1 MQENHIHPVL
11 IELQYFPPIQYYTK
25 FLLYPK
31 VVIEQHENYQKG
43 GYRNRCKIVNAN
55 ATQLLTVPLV
65 KGKNEKQTI
74 KEVQISYTD
83 NWQRI
88 HWTSIQSAY
97 GNAPFFEHYADHF
110 KGFFNQKHETL
121 FDLNRV
127 ILHKTLQILRIP
139 TDIETS
145 QSYVPSPT
153 DIVDLRNKIS
163 TRKSNT
169 FVDNNFLPIHYSQV
183 FEEKHG
189 FLPNLS
195 ILDLIFCK
203 GPEAHSYLENCINTD

>member
-1 MQENHIHPVL
+1 MEDNFTKPVL
-11 IELQYFPPIQYYTK
+11 MELQYFPPIQYFTK
-25 FLLYPK
+25 FILYPQ
-31 VVIEQHENYQKG
+31 VMLEQHEHYQKG

-55 ATQLLTVPLV
+55 STQLLTVPLE
-65 KGKNEKQTI
+65 KGKNEQQSIRDVK
-74 KEVQISYTD
+74 ISYVD

-110 KGFFNQKHETL
+110 SGFFDTKQETL

-127 ILHKTLQILRIP
+127 ILHQILRILQLDTNIQPSTTFEKKP
-139 TDIETS
+139 TLYIDF
-145 QSYVPSPT
+145 
-153 DIVDLRNKIS
+153 RNKIS

-169 FVDNNFLPIHYSQV
+169 FVDENFVPIHYSQV

-203 GPEAHSYLENCINTD
+203 GPEALSYLEQCITKK

>member
-1 MQENHIHPVL
+1 MREDFSKPVL
-11 IELQYFPPIQYYTK
+11 MELQYFPPIQYFTK
-25 FLLYPK
+25 FLLYPQ
-31 VVIEQHENYQKG
+31 VVIEQHEHYQKG
-43 GYRNRCKIVNAN
+43 GYRNRCTIVNAN
-55 ATQLLTVPLV
+55 STQMLTVPLV
-65 KGKNEKQTI
+65 KGKNEKQSI
-74 KEVQISYTD
+74 REVKISYID

-110 KGFFNQKHETL
+110 KGFFNQKQETL

-127 ILHKTLQILRIP
+127 LLHKILKILRLDTEIQ
-139 TDIETS
+139 TS
-145 QSYVPSPT
+145 MEYEKNPIQSI
-153 DIVDLRNKIS
+153 DFRNKIS

-169 FVDNNFLPIHYSQV
+169 FVDKNFTPIHYSQV

-203 GPEAHSYLENCINTD
+203 GPEALSYLEQCISK

>member
-1 MQENHIHPVL
+1 MHDDFTKPVL
-11 IELQYFPPIQYYTK
+11 MELQYFPPIQYLTK
-25 FLLYPK
+25 FLLYPQ
-31 VVIEQHENYQKG
+31 VVIEQHEHYQKG
-43 GYRNRCKIVNAN
+43 GFRNRCLIVNAN
-55 ATQLLTVPLV
+55 STQILTVPLV
-65 KGKNEKQTI
+65 KGKNEQQSI
-74 KEVQISYTD
+74 REVKIAYID

-110 KGFFNQKHETL
+110 KGFFNRKYETL

-127 ILHKTLQILRIP
+127 VLYKILQILQIESNIDTTSEFEKIP
-139 TDIETS
+139 TVFNDF
-145 QSYVPSPT
+145 
-153 DIVDLRNKIS
+153 RNKIS

-169 FVDNNFLPIHYSQV
+169 FVDKNFTPIHYSQV

-203 GPEAHSYLENCINTD
+203 GPEALGYLEQCISK